1 MVNPSGFKSKRVVP
15 KPAPAPAPQQQN
27 PSLLSTIAQGAAFG
41 TGSSLAREFISRTM
55 NMPTNTQPQLPPSF
69 CSDLEHQLSEC
80 ILHHNM
86 CDNIIDLLQKH
97 CYKE

>member
-15 KPAPAPAPQQQN
+15 APAPTLQQQN

-80 ILHHNM
+80 ILHHNT

>member
-15 KPAPAPAPQQQN
+15 APSLQKT
-27 PSLLSTIAQGAAFG
+27 PSLLSTVAEGAAFG
-41 TGSSLAREFISRTM
+41 TGSSLAREFISNTM
-55 NMPTNTQPQLPPSF
+55 NMPTNTQPKIPPSF

-80 ILHHNM
+80 IFHHNT

>member
-15 KPAPAPAPQQQN
+15 KPAPAPQQQN

-80 ILHHNM
+80 ILHHNNT